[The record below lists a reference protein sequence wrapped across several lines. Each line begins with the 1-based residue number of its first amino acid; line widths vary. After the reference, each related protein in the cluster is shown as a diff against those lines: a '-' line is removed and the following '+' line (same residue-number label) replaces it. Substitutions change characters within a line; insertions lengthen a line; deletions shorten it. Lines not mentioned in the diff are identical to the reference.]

1 MTALNNNNNSRVTDS
16 NKVSFIFDGKKYFG
30 FDGDTVASALL
41 RNNIKIVGRSFKY
54 HRPRGIYTCGIEEPN
69 ALVQILS
76 EKDEPNT
83 RATVKRIYSGI
94 KIRSQNRWPS
104 LENDFGYINNLLS
117 PLFSAGFY

>member
-76 EKDEPNT
+76 ENDEPNT
-83 RATVKRIYSGI
+83 RATVKKSI
-94 KIRSQNRWPS
+94 
-104 LENDFGYINNLLS
+104 
-117 PLFSAGFY
+117 AV